1 MSALSVVLLFL
12 VFSFATS
19 SPVTETDRSNRIV
32 NGFIID
38 ISEVPYHAAL
48 RRKSSSGW
56 SYTCG
61 AAVITT
67 RTALTA
73 GHCVKTIEN
82 DPSSLR
88 ITVGSSSRLSGGDTY
103 EISKVYVHE
112 EYSVITLEHD
122 IALLVTATKISFGN
136 NVDAVFIAEPNF
148 NIPVGRSA
156 LVSGFGVT
164 SVRKYTSLNYFIII
178 NIGNLIVINIKLM
191 SYCLFNQLLNKL
203 NIFQYG
209 GPPSSTLLAANV
221 DIVSQE
227 SCSRAYRRIARI
239 SSGMICASANN
250 PPRDACQGDSG
261 GPLVVDKTLIGIVS
275 WGEECANS
283 TYPGVYTRVSN
294 YYAWVINKL
303 VLI

>member
-1 MSALSVVLLFL
+1 MSALFVILLFF
-12 VFSFATS
+12 VSSFATS
-19 SPVTETDRSNRIV
+19 SPVTESDRSNRIV

-38 ISEVPYHAAL
+38 ISEVPYHAAV
-48 RRKSSSGW
+48 RRKSSAGW

-67 RTALTA
+67 RAALTA
-73 GHCVKTIEN
+73 GHCVKTIEY

-88 ITVGSSSRLSGGDTY
+88 ITVGSSNRLSGGDTY

-122 IALLVTATKISFGN
+122 IAMLVTATKISFGN

-148 NIPVGRSA
+148 NIPIGKTA

-164 SVRKYTSLNYFIII
+164 S
-178 NIGNLIVINIKLM
+178 
-191 SYCLFNQLLNKL
+191 
-203 NIFQYG
+203 YG
-209 GPPSSTLLAANV
+209 GSPSSTLLAANV

-227 SCSRAYRRIARI
+227 ACSRAYRRIARI

-261 GPLVVDKTLIGIVS
+261 GPLVVDKSLIGIVS

-294 YYAWVINKL
+294 YYAWIINKL

>member
-1 MSALSVVLLFL
+1 MSALFVILLFL
-12 VFSFATS
+12 VSSFATS
-19 SPVTETDRSNRIV
+19 SPVTESDRSNRIV

-38 ISEVPYHAAL
+38 ISEVPYHAAV
-48 RRKSSSGW
+48 RRKSSAGW

-67 RTALTA
+67 RAALTA
-73 GHCVKTIEN
+73 GHCVKTIEY

-88 ITVGSSSRLSGGDTY
+88 ITVGSSNRLSGGDTY

-122 IALLVTATKISFGN
+122 IAMLVTATKISFGN

-148 NIPVGRSA
+148 NIPIGKSA

-164 SVRKYTSLNYFIII
+164 S
-178 NIGNLIVINIKLM
+178 
-191 SYCLFNQLLNKL
+191 
-203 NIFQYG
+203 YG
-209 GPPSSTLLAANV
+209 GLPSSTLLAANV

-227 SCSRAYRRIARI
+227 ACSRAYRMIARI

-261 GPLVVDKTLIGIVS
+261 GPLVVDKSLIGIVS

-294 YYAWVINKL
+294 YYAWIITKL